1 MTVQYTD
8 LFRVFRAFC
17 GQIAVFRMRKRRLL
31 MLVITVGLAN
41 ASLAGEPSPDR
52 QSELRNMLKH
62 DCGACHGLTLKGGLG
77 PALLPEAL
85 AGKPD
90 DFLISTILDGRKGT
104 AMPPWQPFISHDEA
118 AWLVEVLRKS
128 AKQSLN
134 KISK

>member
-1 MTVQYTD
+1 
-8 LFRVFRAFC
+8 
-17 GQIAVFRMRKRRLL
+17 
-31 MLVITVGLAN
+31 MLVITIGLAN

-104 AMPPWQPFISHDEA
+104 AMPPWQPFMSHDEA
-118 AWLVEVLRKS
+118 AWLVAVLRKS
-128 AKQSLN
+128 EKQSLSE
-134 KISK
+134 ISK